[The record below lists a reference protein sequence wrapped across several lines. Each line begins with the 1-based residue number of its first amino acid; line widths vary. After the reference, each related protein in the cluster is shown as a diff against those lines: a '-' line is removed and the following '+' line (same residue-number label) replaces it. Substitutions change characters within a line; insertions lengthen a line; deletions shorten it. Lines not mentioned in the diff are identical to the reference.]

1 MSAVAAADAL
11 AIVAAIV
18 AAPGPV
24 IADPVPAPHGDESA
38 GRPATVRCRAVAPAP
53 RPASASGSG
62 PGPRERDEGRRQRF
76 VEKRRRGEMNLG

>member
-38 GRPATVRCRAVAPAP
+38 GRPATVRCRAVALAP

-62 PGPRERDEGRRQRF
+62 PGPREREEGRIEEWRKMKEGGDE
-76 VEKRRRGEMNLG
+76 EK